1 MVEDIIAI
9 LNNSSALI
17 SLLGGC
23 HIYPYTTD
31 YMGECV
37 LYQVIP
43 QSDNKAV
50 NKIRIQLSVIAET
63 LDTALA
69 VEKILKQ
76 LLLTFGDEP
85 LTHSVLQVEQNGG
98 GSLYDYGRCKYHH
111 YIFLDITGRSE

>member
-1 MVEDIIAI
+1 MIEEIVYI
-9 LNNSSALI
+9 LNNSSSLI

-31 YMGECV
+31 YLGECV

-43 QSDNKAV
+43 QSDNKCV
-50 NKIRIQLSVIAET
+50 NKERIQLSVIAET
-63 LDTALA
+63 LEKALA
-69 VEKILKQ
+69 VEKLLKQ
-76 LLLTFGDEP
+76 LLLTISDEP
-85 LTHSVLQVEQNGG
+85 LTSKVLQVEQNGG